1 MMSNGAPSTDAKSGD
16 GGASRDGGRDRAMSR
31 VGMSCD
37 GAMSVGKASNGRTM
51 TGGMTSGAAT
61 TTLGAVVASSDG
73 TLSHSPHAAERW
85 RDEPLQGERR
95 PHHDGRHVERRGC
108 NDRPS
113 IGERERDLYDRR
125 DDRSHDPRRDH
136 DRRDRRGEGQP
147 QHSDRRLSPPMRGAG
162 SRDERHT
169 SAAGGQLDAKQL
181 SGRISHAS
189 GADEL
194 LRLFAAHSADLNHIH
209 AANLWNKLGKQRIER
224 RHERRLEQLVQ
235 RTLDLISSCRAREL
249 KP

>member
-1 MMSNGAPSTDAKSGD
+1 M
-16 GGASRDGGRDRAMSR
+16 
-31 VGMSCD
+31 
-37 GAMSVGKASNGRTM
+37 
-51 TGGMTSGAAT
+51 
-61 TTLGAVVASSDG
+61 
-73 TLSHSPHAAERW
+73 
-85 RDEPLQGERR
+85 
-95 PHHDGRHVERRGC
+95 
-108 NDRPS
+108 
-113 IGERERDLYDRR
+113 YDRR

-194 LRLFAAHSADLNHIH
+194 LRLFAAHSAIVNHIH

-224 RHERRLEQLVQ
+224 RHEGRLEQLVQ
-235 RTLDLISSCRAREL
+235 RTLDLVSSCRAREL
-249 KP
+249 ANVSHGVARCGLQARVVHPLFVAVAEAAVRSGLAGFTPQNLSNTVWAYATAGVAADALYAAVAEAVVRSGLAGFKPQTLANTVWAYAAADVDDHAPHAA